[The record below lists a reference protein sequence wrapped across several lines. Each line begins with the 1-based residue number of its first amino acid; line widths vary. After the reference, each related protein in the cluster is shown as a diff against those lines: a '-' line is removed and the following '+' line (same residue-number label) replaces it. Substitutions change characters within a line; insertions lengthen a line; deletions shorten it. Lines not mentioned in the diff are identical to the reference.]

1 MGFRYSKLMFAYSMS
16 AVAASEMN
24 TILTR
29 SSIWCNKMSTI
40 SRMNYGCTGIK
51 TFELRLESRHYRS
64 LVSST
69 SIYESKLGLEA
80 SSTTDDTNITSAFS
94 SVPSDDIGI
103 GWRYFTPIEA
113 LVIRAKFI

>member
-1 MGFRYSKLMFAYSMS
+1 
-16 AVAASEMN
+16 
-24 TILTR
+24 
-29 SSIWCNKMSTI
+29 
-40 SRMNYGCTGIK
+40 MNYGCTGIK

-113 LVIRAKFI
+113 LVIRAKFICAISTCQLDDPIWSPDEMGVNWTRLSKVNFSL